1 MTNTTRFSYPAPA
14 ALVEHCRRRTTT
26 VTSADGIGTTDPEA
40 IRTLI
45 GWLAERDAFD
55 DYTAWC
61 GAGMICKL
69 ELGDAGLDVW
79 ALTHNDTVTA
89 DVIQSKWNSFAGDA
103 SGCSPDDLQKIGSL
117 VDRARKMGWTGHL
130 RSSATWMFRNIPQVD
145 VFGKPVNVNP
155 APVAPTRAAPTPA
168 TAATVAAL
176 AQAAGASLPGPIPL
190 TDAQRVVATMGQQI
204 LDEFLAGTTD
214 TPTFPRT
221 TDYPKLPDNCESHPL
236 YEPMNAAITRM
247 MSMAEHEPRQFRQSR
262 VLPSLAVLYAVH
274 QEVCERLYQRL
285 ISSGALISPGQ
296 FDSAVKGFENKVR
309 REINTGAGFILDT
322 KGNPA
327 ADNSDNV
334 AVFAR
339 MDGKRFRMNVWK
351 DVAEYASADK
361 DDWSHL
367 SDAALDDL
375 LVRAENSQYNYHPS
389 KERFRRGLLS
399 LARETQHDPVLEYI
413 ANAAAKW
420 DGVPRLATWLHHTC
434 NVPADAYHAAVGANI
449 IGGMV
454 RRARHPGCKHD
465 ECAIFISPKQ
475 GTGKSTLTKILA
487 IVDDWHVDTLKLGGR
502 QQDIVPQ
509 LAGKWVVE
517 LQELAGMSKTEVE
530 DVKAFISTQSDNYTR
545 KYEAFAGDHPRRCI
559 FIGTSNNKRPLQD
572 DSGNRRFLPVHVEG
586 DLNDAWLRA
595 NVEQLIGEAAVRESN
610 GDEFKIPREI
620 WGVAEEHQEAARY
633 IAPAEELI
641 AEWFDRP
648 AGQSYYITSH
658 DLNNALRMSSVKARY
673 AAHMDKLGWRYEN
686 LKLPLEGKRSRLWI
700 RHHNN
705 NIAECVRLVPIQ
717 SQASRP
723 VEMRM
728 LPAATAGTGASG
740 GPVGGM
746 GGAGMPPPP
755 Y

>member
-1 MTNTTRFSYPAPA
+1 MRLTYAAPA
-14 ALVEHCRRRTTT
+14 ALVDHCRRRTSNPRAGST
-26 VTSADGIGTTDPEA
+26 GIGTTDPAGIRDLVEWLVENDAIETYDDWISIGMVCALEA
-40 IRTLI
+40 
-45 GWLAERDAFD
+45 
-55 DYTAWC
+55 
-61 GAGMICKL
+61 
-69 ELGDAGLDVW
+69 GDAGLDIW
-79 ALTHNDTVTA
+79 AITCHNRTVDDGA
-89 DVIQSKWNSFAGDA
+89 MVHWRSFATDA
-103 SGCSPDDLQKIGSL
+103 SQAGAENLQKIGSL

-130 RSSATWMFRNIPQVD
+130 RSSASWMFRDIPQVD

-155 APVAPTRAAPTPA
+155 GPPIQSVQPAPTPA
-168 TAATVAAL
+168 STATVAAL

-190 TDAQRVVATMGQQI
+190 TEAQRVVAAMGQPI

-214 TPTFPRT
+214 APTFPRT
-221 TDYPKLPDNCESHPL
+221 HEYPRLPDNCETHPL
-236 YEPMNAAITRM
+236 YEPMNDAITRM
-247 MSMAEHEPRQFRQSR
+247 MSMAEHEPKQFRQSR

-309 REINTGAGFILDT
+309 REINTGAGFILDK
-322 KGNPA
+322 KGTDPDPA
-327 ADNSDNV
+327 NSDNV

-339 MDGKRFRMNVWK
+339 MDGKRFRTNTWK
-351 DVAEYASADK
+351 DVAEFASADK
-361 DDWSHL
+361 DNWSHL
-367 SDAALDDL
+367 SDAALDDF

-399 LARETQHDPVLEYI
+399 LARETQHDPVLEFI
-413 ANAAAKW
+413 AGAAAKW

-487 IVDDWHVDTLKLGGR
+487 IMDEWHVDTLKLGGR
-502 QQDIVPQ
+502 QQDLVPQ
-509 LAGKWVVE
+509 LAGKWVIE

-572 DSGNRRFLPVHVEG
+572 ESGNRRFLPVHVEG
-586 DLNDAWLRA
+586 ELNDAWLRCH
-595 NVEQLIGEAAVRESN
+595 VEQLIGEAATRESN
-610 GDEFKIPREI
+610 GEEFKIPREI
-620 WGVAEEHQEAARY
+620 WGVAEDHQEAARH
-633 IAPAEELI
+633 ISPAEELI

-658 DLNNALRMSSVKARY
+658 DLNNALRMSNVKARY
-673 AAHMDKLGWRYEN
+673 AGHMDKLGWRYEN
-686 LKLPLEGKRSRLWI
+686 VKSPLTGQRCRMWI

-705 NIAECVRLVPIQ
+705 NLTECYRLVPVQ
-717 SQASRP
+717 PDKKP
-723 VEMRM
+723 VEMRP
-728 LPAATAGTGASG
+728 LPPSTSG
-740 GPVGGM
+740 L
-746 GGAGMPPPP
+746 MPPP